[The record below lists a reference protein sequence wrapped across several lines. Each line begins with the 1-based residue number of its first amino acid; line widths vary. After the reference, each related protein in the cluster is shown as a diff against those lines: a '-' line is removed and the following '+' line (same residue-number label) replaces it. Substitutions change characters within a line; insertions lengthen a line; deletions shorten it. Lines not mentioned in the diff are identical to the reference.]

1 MSECFLPGV
10 HVHLGYVGSFQGVCK
25 HPWQVCIIRWKRSG
39 LHITS
44 KTDLICDV
52 RFTGRQYSVCNFS
65 LTLYIRTILFS
76 PDKIVDTVAIKFL
89 QCCVLFSERI
99 SFLPRGS
106 CPCHVYS
113 GVISEKK
120 KGVKPCST
128 WWPKV
133 DLKAQLCQEGQDT
146 FIIHT

>member
-1 MSECFLPGV
+1 MHCQNAKTKNLFVVFCCVPQCQSVFY
-10 HVHLGYVGSFQGVCK
+10 LGYMYTWGMWGFFLGVCK

-128 WWPKV
+128 
-133 DLKAQLCQEGQDT
+133 
-146 FIIHT
+146 